1 MPAFFTEADADPSA
15 LAGLAVALL
24 GYSELGSAAAHNLR
38 ESGLT
43 VIIGTNDTKQADA
56 ARMAGFEVTSAADAA
71 VRSPILLLAEPDERL
86 AALYFEQIAAGL
98 RVGDMLVF
106 LSGYCLAF
114 GLIEPPP
121 FVDTVLIAPRGSGAA
136 LRRAYQSGTRAPS
149 FIAVEQDSSGK
160 AWQRALALA
169 LALGALRGG
178 ALEVTAQQE
187 AELRLFTQ
195 QTVLPALHHL
205 LTTAA
210 ELLLRE
216 GYPPEASLLEL
227 YLSGELAR
235 LLDEGAQYGL
245 LGALERTS
253 QTAQYSVFSR
263 LERFTDAKL
272 IRLLE
277 NALDEIRSG
286 KFAQEWS
293 SEYLNGAPRLNAL
306 RTKRATLALWRHEA
320 RTRQMRDSAAPK
332 NSD

>member
-1 MPAFFTEADADPSA
+1 MPAFFTEADADSSA

-43 VIIGTNDTKQADA
+43 VIIGTDNVQAADQ
-56 ARMAGFEVTSAADAA
+56 ARMAGFEVTAAADAA
-71 VRSPILLLAEPDERL
+71 LRSPILLLAEPDERL
-86 AALYFEQIAAGL
+86 PAFYFERVAPAL
-98 RVGDMLVF
+98 RVGDTLVF

-121 FVDTVLIAPRGSGAA
+121 FVDTVLIAPRGSAAA
-136 LRRAYQSGTRAPS
+136 LRRAYQSGTRSPS

-169 LALGALRGG
+169 RALGALRGG

-195 QTVLPALHHL
+195 QTILPALHHL

-210 ELLLRE
+210 ELLIRE

-235 LLDEGAQYGL
+235 LLEEGAQHGL

-253 QTAQYSVFSR
+253 SVTQYSLLSR

-293 SEYLNGAPRLNAL
+293 SECLNGTARLNAL
-306 RTKRATLALWRHEA
+306 RAKRATLALWRHEA
-320 RTRQMRDSAAPK
+320 RARQMRDSATP
-332 NSD
+332 SEGD

>member
-1 MPAFFTEADADPSA
+1 VPAFFTEADADPSA
-15 LAGLAVALL
+15 LKGLAVALL

-43 VIIGTNDTKQADA
+43 VVIGSDESRQADS
-56 ARMAGFEVTSAADAA
+56 ARMEGFEAMPAADAA
-71 VRSPILLLAEPDERL
+71 ARSPIILLAEPDERL
-86 AALYFEQIAAGL
+86 PANYFAQVAPGL
-98 RVGDMLVF
+98 RVGDTLIF

-114 GLIEPPP
+114 GFIEPPP
-121 FVDTVLIAPRGSGAA
+121 FVDAVLIAPRGSGAA
-136 LRRAYQSGTRAPS
+136 LRQAYHAGTGTPS

-169 LALGALRGG
+169 HALGALRGG

-195 QTVLPALHHL
+195 QALLPSLHHL
-205 LTTAA
+205 ITAAA
-210 ELLLRE
+210 ELLIRE

-235 LLDEGAQYGL
+235 LLGESAEYGILNALERTSRTAQYGL
-245 LGALERTS
+245 L
-253 QTAQYSVFSR
+253 SR

-272 IRLLE
+272 VRVLE
-277 NALDEIRSG
+277 NALDEIRRG

-293 SEYLNGAPRLNAL
+293 SEYANGMPRLNAL
-306 RTKRATLALWRHEA
+306 RTKRAALALWRHEA
-320 RTRQMRDSAAPK
+320 RTRQMRGAPPH
-332 NSD
+332 SEA